1 MKAVSFLQ
9 AFGIRQSI
17 NVCPRPG
24 ETGEKVIGLAALLP
38 AKEIYAMHVTALL
51 QKNMLELP
59 GVWSDATSP
68 PNPCWIVVCSS
79 SAPRSDINSLIISGP
94 VPLVRPTL
102 HLCQIAE
109 ALRE

>member
-1 MKAVSFLQ
+1 MYISPKLCHARNGFV
-9 AFGIRQSI
+9 A
-17 NVCPRPG
+17 
-24 ETGEKVIGLAALLP
+24 
-38 AKEIYAMHVTALL
+38 
-51 QKNMLELP
+51 KNMLELP